1 MMLLC
6 YLTLFQSNFP
16 FLYPQK
22 TSENKNFSAGIEIE
36 HGVKTGYINENFDHI
51 WQFQRSCLA
60 LLCVVKWMTIFFW
73 LYSHLV
79 SPGFCLFQFLLQ
91 VFDFICISLKKK
103 GYKYFK

>member
-6 YLTLFQSNFP
+6 YLNLFQSNFP

-22 TSENKNFSAGIEIE
+22 TSENKNFSEGIEIE

-60 LLCVVKWMTIFFW
+60 LLCV
-73 LYSHLV
+73 
-79 SPGFCLFQFLLQ
+79 
-91 VFDFICISLKKK
+91 LK
-103 GYKYFK
+103 